1 MVVIDSDLEIRK
13 SAHTAGGIGSLGG
26 AMTSSVVTEA
36 THSLWDEVKPTELSS
51 SVVGEYEV
59 RCVYICNNSPNN
71 EKLEDVQVY
80 VSQNTVS
87 PYTDIDIA
95 TGTSDVGDD
104 EQTVATENNLPL
116 HVFFTFARGEENAIY
131 IGTLEKGQGKSLWIR
146 RHAGPAGASSS
157 TPNDNYFLGFK
168 VRGTAG
174 SPSPPPPPPPGPGPP
189 PPPGTPPGPPPPPP
203 GTGIPAGWL
212 WPIANPACG
221 DNDYKSP
228 NYINV
233 DPIGNE
239 WVVRVYQ
246 PPDFKIHEY
255 PLVGNF
261 LIRANAEAYKT
272 YLQTCQ
278 MPSTGGGASAND
290 PFGIRMIYAT
300 KPEVRGQVSSPWYI
314 KMSDPVSDVRFDPQA
329 TIARNSDGSWRV
341 TGKTGVRLKAC
352 IGEISGSN
360 RDVINQA
367 ASNLDTYDHSEW
379 AQRGYIYARQ
389 DWKNVEITA
398 YYKVVN
404 AGSAGNDSNFNLY
417 SRGIRHNSTVA
428 EGCGGSAYKADL
440 HENDT
445 YSFTKEIFH
454 AGNEPCGD
462 RSERPDPEGSA
473 GGTIGA
479 YRGKWVGLK
488 FAMWNYRRQ
497 SDNKLCVHLESWA
510 DKNANNTWLK
520 VGEQND
526 EGGWYPGAPSTSC
539 PGDTHCGGDRDQILT
554 WGGPFAEF
562 RWDAYSEVHFK
573 NLSVREIQPPT

>member
-1 MVVIDSDLEIRK
+1 MVVRDSDLEIRK
-13 SAHTAGGIGSLGG
+13 SAHTAGGISSLGG
-26 AMTSSVVTEA
+26 AVTSSVTTEA
-36 THSLWDEVKPTELSS
+36 AGNLWDEVKASELSS

-59 RCVYICNNSPNN
+59 RCVYIYNNSPNN

-80 VSQNTVS
+80 VAQNTVS

-104 EQTVATENNLPL
+104 EQIVASENTLPL

-146 RHAGPAGASSS
+146 RHAGPASAAAS
-157 TPNDNYFLGFK
+157 TPSDNYFLGFK

-174 SPSPPPPPPPGPGPP
+174 SPSPPPSPPPGP
-189 PPPGTPPGPPPPPP
+189 PPPGTPPPPP
-203 GTGIPAGWL
+203 G
-212 WPIANPACG
+212 
-221 DNDYKSP
+221 
-228 NYINV
+228 
-233 DPIGNE
+233 
-239 WVVRVYQ
+239 
-246 PPDFKIHEY
+246 
-255 PLVGNF
+255 
-261 LIRANAEAYKT
+261 
-272 YLQTCQ
+272 
-278 MPSTGGGASAND
+278 GGGSAND
-290 PFGIRMIYAT
+290 PFGIRMLYPT
-300 KPEVRGQVSSPWYI
+300 KPEVRGVVSSPWYI

-341 TGKTGVRLKAC
+341 TGKTGVRLKAA
-352 IGEISGSN
+352 IGEIAGNN
-360 RDVINQA
+360 RDKINQA

-389 DWKNVEITA
+389 DWKNMEITG
-398 YYKVVN
+398 YFKVVK

-417 SRGIRHNSTVA
+417 SRGIRHNSSVA

-488 FAMWNYRRQ
+488 FAMWNYTRQ
-497 SDNKLCVHLESWA
+497 SDNKVCVHLESWA
-510 DKNANNTWLK
+510 DKNATNTWLK

-526 EGGWYPGAPSTSC
+526 EGNWYPGSPSTSC
-539 PGDTHCGGDRDQILT
+539 PGDTHCGGARDQILT
-554 WGGPFAEF
+554 WGGPWAEF
-562 RWDAYSEVHFK
+562 RWDAYEEVHFK
-573 NLSVREIQPPT
+573 NLSVREIVPPT

>member
-26 AMTSSVVTEA
+26 AMTSTVVTEA

-174 SPSPPPPPPPGPGPP
+174 SPSPPPPPPPGPPP
-189 PPPGTPPGPPPPPP
+189 SPPPGTPPSPPPSPGIPP
-203 GTGIPAGWL
+203 GWY
-212 WPIANPACG
+212 WPSASPACG
-221 DNDYKSP
+221 HADYKSP
-228 NYINV
+228 NYINI
-233 DPIGNE
+233 DPDAVEPTKWSINCY
-239 WVVRVYQ
+239 RA
-246 PPDFKIHEY
+246 PDFNFQEY
-255 PLVGNF
+255 GPF
-261 LIRANAEAYKT
+261 PTRDNAESYKT
-272 YLQTCQ
+272 YLQTCKL
-278 MPSTGGGASAND
+278 PIISGGASAND

-341 TGKTGVRLKAC
+341 TGKTGVRLKAA
-352 IGEISGSN
+352 IGEIAGNN
-360 RDVINQA
+360 RDIINA
-367 ASNLDTYDHSEW
+367 AANNLDTYDHSEW
-379 AQRGYIYARQ
+379 AQRGYIYAPH

-398 YYKVVN
+398 YFKVVN

-417 SRGIRHNSTVA
+417 SRGIRHNSSTA

-440 HENDT
+440 HENDS

-454 AGNEPCGD
+454 NGGVECGD
-462 RSERPDPEGSA
+462 RSERPDPEGNA

-526 EGGWYPGAPSTSC
+526 EGDWYPGSPINFVSWRHS
-539 PGDTHCGGDRDQILT
+539 LW
-554 WGGPFAEF
+554 WG
-562 RWDAYSEVHFK
+562 
-573 NLSVREIQPPT
+573 